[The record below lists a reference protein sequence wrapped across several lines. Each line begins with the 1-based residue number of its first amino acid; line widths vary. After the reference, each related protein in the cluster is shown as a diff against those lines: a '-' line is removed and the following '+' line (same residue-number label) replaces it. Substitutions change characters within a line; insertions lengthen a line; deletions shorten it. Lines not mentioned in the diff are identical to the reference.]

1 MAAAAGLPLVGE
13 NRRAEK
19 TTTYGVGQLIEDAL
33 RNKCKKLIV
42 GLGAALPTKA
52 AAERQQLVGDTLYQ
66 QQN

>member
-42 GLGAALPTKA
+42 GLGGSATNEGGCGAAAALG
-52 AAERQQLVGDTLYQ
+52 VTLYQ
-66 QQN
+66 Q